1 MNFAN
6 LFMNINPKEVL
17 TNLPDAVFVV
27 DSDGKI
33 VWANDKAS
41 YIFEIDKRA
50 INGCLFNDLVPDGML
65 SASKSS
71 SKKAAIITGAF
82 VGDNSEIY
90 IELNAKKLGE
100 QYFITVRDITA
111 MTNILTDAEQKGKL
125 NKNKNLMLLKLSND
139 FKSPVQSIIGFSQAL
154 LDGLGGEIN
163 DKQNKYIKIIN
174 KNSNELLYFL
184 EKFFDFSQAESAIY
198 KYNYQ
203 TFDIVNTIQNIIRNN
218 EEFIQQ
224 KNLEVQICTENLNK
238 RAIYSDEEA
247 IKTALENVIEVIL
260 KQTETA
266 SIVINI
272 STIKPD
278 EVTHKNIEK
287 LKSNSH
293 IKISVSHTG
302 MGLAES
308 EIEGIFEPYLQLG
321 KNSKKM
327 LNRSI
332 ILGTSAL
339 IVKQLKGSIWVESEV
354 MKGSTFNIILPVEK
368 ENENTNE

>member
-1 MNFAN
+1 M
-6 LFMNINPKEVL
+6 
-17 TNLPDAVFVV
+17 
-27 DSDGKI
+27 
-33 VWANDKAS
+33 
-41 YIFEIDKRA
+41 
-50 INGCLFNDLVPDGML
+50 
-65 SASKSS
+65 
-71 SKKAAIITGAF
+71 
-82 VGDNSEIY
+82 
-90 IELNAKKLGE
+90 
-100 QYFITVRDITA
+100 
-111 MTNILTDAEQKGKL
+111 
-125 NKNKNLMLLKLSND
+125 
-139 FKSPVQSIIGFSQAL
+139 
-154 LDGLGGEIN
+154 
-163 DKQNKYIKIIN
+163 
-174 KNSNELLYFL
+174 
-184 EKFFDFSQAESAIY
+184 
-198 KYNYQ
+198 
-203 TFDIVNTIQNIIRNN
+203 
-218 EEFIQQ
+218 
-224 KNLEVQICTENLNK
+224 EVQICTENLNK